1 MKIKS
6 VRPFIGS
13 ADFKTSKEFYL
24 TLGFKELWS
33 SYSMSYFDYNGFGF
47 YLQDAYVKDW
57 VDNTMLFLEV
67 SDLEETH
74 QGFKSLD
81 LKEKFPKS
89 KLSEI
94 VKDDWGDEFFLH
106 DPLGILWHIGTF
118 KDNQ

>member
-13 ADFKTSKEFYL
+13 ADFSTSKKFYER
-24 TLGFKELWS
+24 LGFVEQWS
-33 SYSMSYFDYNGFGF
+33 SYSMSYFDYKGFGF

-67 SDLEETH
+67 EDLDETYKH
-74 QGFKSLD
+74 LQSLN
-81 LKEKFPKS
+81 LKTDFPQV

-94 VKDDWGDEFFLH
+94 IIDDWGDEFFLH
-106 DPLGILWHIGTF
+106 DPSGILWHVGTI
-118 KDNQ
+118 KK